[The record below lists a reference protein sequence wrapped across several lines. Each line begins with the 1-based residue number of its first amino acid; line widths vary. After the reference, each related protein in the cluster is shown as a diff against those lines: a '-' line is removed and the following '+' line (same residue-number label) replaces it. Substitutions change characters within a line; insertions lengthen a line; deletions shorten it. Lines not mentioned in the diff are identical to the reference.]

1 MFNKSKLALA
11 VQLSLVLGSL
21 ATVTTTSAQDT
32 NTAEA
37 AVEKIAVTGS
47 RIKSLDQ
54 VANSPMLTVN
64 ADELNSRADITI
76 DTYMNT
82 LPQVNP
88 AGTTTSN
95 NPGNGGQSNIDLRGL
110 GANRNLVLV
119 DGRRVMVSSSAMT
132 VDLNTIPAA
141 MIDSIEVITGGA
153 GAAYGADA
161 VAGAVNLRLK
171 SNFEGVDFRATHSN
185 HAQERDAE
193 EYNFS
198 AVVGGNFDDSRG
210 NAIIAFDYSKREGM
224 IKSQREFSANATST
238 TSFFPEGRYFSS
250 GNHPSQAAVDAVFAS
265 YGSAAGSVPANGSLI
280 GFNTD
285 GSLFSAGVF
294 NNPLDVENWRYPV
307 DLSVNGP
314 LFPDVYS
321 YNFDAVNILVLPLER
336 KTFSSKLNFDVTDKT
351 EVFATASWTNY
362 NSETALAP
370 TPFPTV
376 QVQGP
381 DGTVSTRA
389 TSAFVSPGSII
400 ANQLIIPVTNPFIP
414 ADMMTLLNSRTGDN
428 AALVGSGATE
438 PFLMRQR
445 SLWGGLR
452 GSQRDNTVVQYMLGI
467 RGEINDAWSYDVY
480 AMEGKTTIKQ
490 TQTGNLDTQRVM
502 DLLAAP
508 DGGASIC
515 AGGYNPFGRN
525 SVSQEC
531 ADYITLDASLSREF
545 NQRIMQGFVS
555 GDLLELPSGMLS
567 VVLGYESRR
576 FDYNLDPGSLSGP
589 VSGFN
594 TQNPAAGKNRFDDIF
609 AEAFIPLLD
618 GRDFADSLD
627 LTLGFRS
634 SQSQFTDI
642 AKGISGDK
650 DRNSAYKAELSWVIA
665 SDLPRIRASYQRAVR
680 APNFGELFD
689 SSGSAPQYFDPC
701 SVSTEFRA
709 ANGQAGAD
717 LCSATGVGAPDS
729 YVQTPGTQASIN
741 TSGNVQL
748 KPETADTFTLGAVHN
763 FSNGLAMSLDYYN
776 IDIEDAIITPNVNLI
791 IADCYN
797 YYGNNATLSG
807 DYSSCQYIV
816 RGGGDISRLADPNT
830 ADGNIP
836 GINSGFIKT
845 SGLDFQAGYGF
856 DTDILGGAY
865 IKLGLYANYLLEYKT
880 QELDFLPAID
890 YADTVAYF
898 GAGLGQSFP
907 KFKVNLNAS
916 VNFGDLEWALKG
928 RYIDGMKNRLAV
940 EMPIETQPSGTSG
953 IMYWDTTFTYRIG
966 EHYSVRLGVN
976 NLLDTEPELYAPN
989 VQSGTDPSLYDVV
1002 GRRVTLSASV
1012 KF

>member
-1 MFNKSKLALA
+1 MYNKSKLALA
-11 VQLSLVLGSL
+11 IQLGLVFGSMS
-21 ATVTTTSAQDT
+21 AISAVSAQET
-32 NTAEA
+32 EKAEA
-37 AVEKIAVTGS
+37 AIEKIAVTGS
-47 RIKSLDQ
+47 RIRSLDQ
-54 VANSPMLTVN
+54 IANSPMLTVN
-64 ADELNSRADITI
+64 ADELNSRADITL
-76 DTYMNT
+76 DTYLNT

-95 NPGNGGQSNIDLRGL
+95 NPGNGGQSNINLRGL

-119 DGRRVMVSSSAMT
+119 DGRRVMVSASDMT

-141 MIDSIEVITGGA
+141 MIESIEVITGGA

-161 VAGAVNLRLK
+161 IAGAVNLRLK
-171 SNFEGVDFRATHSN
+171 NNFEGFDFRATHSN
-185 HAQERDAE
+185 HIEERDAE

-198 AVVGGNFDDSRG
+198 AVLGGNFDDSRG
-210 NAIIAFDYSKREGM
+210 NAIIAFDYSKREAL
-224 IKSQREFSANATST
+224 IKSQRDFSANATST

-265 YGSAAGSVPANGSLI
+265 YGSAPGSVPANGSI
-280 GFNTD
+280 MGFNTD
-285 GSLFSAGVF
+285 GTLFSAGVF
-294 NNPLDVENWRYPV
+294 NSPLDVENWRYPV

-336 KTFSSKLNFDVTDKT
+336 KTFSSKLNFDVTDST

-389 TSAFVSPGSII
+389 TSAFVTPGRTV

-428 AALVGSGATE
+428 TALIGSGATE

-467 RGEINDAWSYDVY
+467 RGEITDAWSYDVY

-490 TQTGNLDTQRVM
+490 TQTGNLDTQRVL

-508 DGGASIC
+508 DGGASVC

-525 SVSQEC
+525 AVSQEC
-531 ADYITLDASLSREF
+531 ADYMTLDATLSREF
-545 NQRIMQGFVS
+545 NQRIVQGYIS
-555 GDLLELPSGMLS
+555 GDLWELPSGMMS
-567 VVLGYESRR
+567 VVLGYETRR
-576 FDYNLDPGSLSGP
+576 FDYELDPGSLSGP

-594 TQNPAAGKNRFDDIF
+594 TQSPAEGKNRFDDIF

-618 GRDFADSLD
+618 GRDMADSLD

-634 SQSQFTDI
+634 SESKFTDV
-642 AKGISGDK
+642 ANGISGDK

-689 SSGSAPQYFDPC
+689 GGGSAPQYFDPC
-701 SVSTEFRA
+701 STTTVFRA
-709 ANGQAGAD
+709 QNGQAGSD
-717 LCSATGVGAPDS
+717 LCRATGVGAPAS

-741 TSGNVQL
+741 TSGNVNL
-748 KPETADTFTLGAVHN
+748 KPETADTITLGAVHN

-776 IDIEDAIITPNVNLI
+776 IDIQDAIIAPNVNLI

-797 YYGNNATLSG
+797 YYGNNPNLAG
-807 DYSSCQYIV
+807 NQSSCQYIV
-816 RGGGDISRLADPNT
+816 RGGGDIFFLSDPNT

-845 SGLDFQAGYGF
+845 SGIDFQAGYGF
-856 DTDILGGAY
+856 DTGLLGGAY
-865 IKLGLYANYLLEYKT
+865 VKLDLYANYLLEYKT
-880 QELDFLPAID
+880 KELDFLPAID

-916 VNFGDLEWALKG
+916 MNFGDLEWAVKG

-940 EMPIETQPSGTSG
+940 EMPIETQPSGTGG
-953 IMYWDTTFTYRIG
+953 IMYWDTALTYRFA

-976 NLLDTEPELYAPN
+976 NVFDTEPELYAPN

-1002 GRRVTLSASV
+1002 GRRVTLAANI

>member
-11 VQLSLVLGSL
+11 VQLGLVLGSL
-21 ATVTTTSAQDT
+21 ATVTTISAQDT

-224 IKSQREFSANATST
+224 IKSQRDFSANATST

-250 GNHPSQAAVDAVFAS
+250 GNNPSQAAVDAVFAS

-294 NNPLDVENWRYPV
+294 NSPLDVENWRYPV

-389 TSAFVSPGSII
+389 TSAFVSPGSTI

-414 ADMMTLLNSRTGDN
+414 ADLMTLLNSRTGDN

-531 ADYITLDASLSREF
+531 ADYMTLDATLSREF
-545 NQRIMQGFVS
+545 NQRIMQGYVS
-555 GDLLELPSGMLS
+555 GDLFELPSGMLS

-576 FDYNLDPGSLSGP
+576 FDYELDPGSLSGP

-594 TQNPAAGKNRFDDIF
+594 TQSPAAGKNRFDDIF

-642 AKGISGDK
+642 AKGISGEK

-689 SSGSAPQYFDPC
+689 GGGSAPQYFDPC
-701 SVSTEFRA
+701 SASTEFRA

-741 TSGNVQL
+741 TSGNVKL

-776 IDIEDAIITPNVNLI
+776 IDIEDAIIAPNVNLI

-797 YYGNNATLSG
+797 YYGNNAALSG

-816 RGGGDISRLADPNT
+816 RGGGDIFFLADPNT

-856 DTDILGGAY
+856 DTDMLGGAY

-953 IMYWDTTFTYRIG
+953 IMYWDTAFTYRLG